1 MNTEVNSKIKLNN
14 DGIINIAVGRNRKEL
29 KWKNK
34 QMKWSEFLDRVSQTT
49 RTAETYEEYKKLSK
63 GEQDNVKDVGGF
75 VGGTLKNGRRKSNSL
90 LNRCL
95 LTLDVDYGKEGL
107 WDTIEMLFDFGC
119 CIYTTHKHSKNKPR
133 FRLIIPLSRQVN
145 PEEYGAVS
153 RMVAKDIG
161 IDYFDDTTYEPSR
174 LMYWP
179 STSQDGEFVFKYI
192 DEKWLNPDEVL
203 NKYEDWH
210 DTSFWPESSRS
221 IKKREKL
228 ADKQGNPR
236 EKGGI
241 IGAFCR
247 SYTVM
252 DAVEKFLSDIY
263 VPCADENRYTYTK
276 GSTSGGLV
284 IYENGDFAYSHH
296 GTDPVSGKLCNAFDL
311 VRLHKF
317 GNLDVDVK
325 EGTPINRMPSFKAMQ
340 EFSMKDNEVKRQI
353 AEEHIK
359 NAREDFAAGDDWI
372 DKLEI
377 NSKGEFKTTL
387 TNFVLII
394 GHDPALK
401 GIAYNEHSERIETL
415 SDMPWKR
422 LKVGWS
428 KGDDAGLSC
437 YLEKNYKLWAPS
449 KCQDALLK
457 VAMEKSFHPVKEY
470 LKSLPKWD
478 GIERVDTLLI
488 KYLGAEDSEYVRAVT
503 RKTLCGA
510 IARIMKPG
518 IKFDT
523 ILVLNG
529 QQGIGKS
536 TLLSKLGGKF
546 FSDSLTISD
555 MHDKTAAEKL
565 QGNWILE
572 IGELAGIKKVD
583 EDTLKSFL
591 TRQDDKF
598 RASYGRT
605 VEEHPRQCI
614 IVGSTNRETG
624 FLRDTT
630 GGRRFWPVKV
640 YRNSKLKPWDIKDI
654 DQIWSEAL
662 EMYNKGES
670 LILGSSLNEAAEKAQ
685 IEAFESDEREGVVR
699 EYLDKLLPDNWVD
712 MDLYDRRSFLR
723 CDDDLAPKA
732 VGTVKREYV
741 CIMEIWCELFGKDV
755 STLKKSD
762 SYEIGG
768 IMRKIEGW
776 EKDNDRIRLPIYGR
790 QRVFKRETKGQ

>member
-1 MNTEVNSKIKLNN
+1 MKN
-14 DGIINIAVGRNRKEL
+14 DGTITIAVGRNRKET

-34 QMKWSEFLDRVSQTT
+34 GIKWSEFLDRVSKTT
-49 RTAETYEEYKKLSK
+49 RTPETYEEYKKLSK
-63 GEQDNVKDVGGF
+63 SEQDNIKDVGGF
-75 VGGTLKNGRRKSNSL
+75 VGGALKNGRRKSDSV
-90 LNRCL
+90 LNRSL
-95 LTLDVDYGKEGL
+95 LTLDTDYGQEGL

-119 CIYTTHKHSKNKPR
+119 CIYTTHKHSKDKPR
-133 FRLIIPLSRQVN
+133 FRLVIPLSRAVT
-145 PEEYGAVS
+145 PEEYGAVA
-153 RMVAKDIG
+153 RKVAADIG

-179 STSQDGEFVFKYI
+179 STSQNGEFIFKYI
-192 DEKWLNPDEVL
+192 DGKWLSPDEIL
-203 NKYEDWH
+203 NRYENWQ

-221 IKKREKL
+221 IKRREKL

-236 EKGGI
+236 EKSGVV
-241 IGAFCR
+241 GAFCR
-247 SYTVM
+247 TYSVI
-252 DAVEKFLSDIY
+252 DAIDKFLSDVY
-263 VPCADENRYTYTK
+263 VPCAEENRYTYTK
-276 GSTSGGLV
+276 GSTAGGLV
-284 IYENGDFAYSHH
+284 IYEDGDFAYSHH

-317 GNLDVDVK
+317 GDLDDEAV
-325 EGTPINRMPSFKAMQ
+325 EGTPVNRMPSFKAMQ
-340 EFSMKDNEVKRQI
+340 ELSMKDIEVKRMV

-359 NAREDFAAGDDWI
+359 DAKEDFATDDDWI

-387 TNFVLII
+387 TNLVLII
-394 GHDPALK
+394 GHDPGLK

-415 SDMPWKR
+415 SEVPWKR

-437 YLEKNYKLWAPS
+437 YLEKNYKLWAPN
-449 KCQDALLK
+449 KCQEALLK

-470 LKSLPKWD
+470 LNSLPKWD

-503 RKTLCGA
+503 RKTLCAA
-510 IARIMKPG
+510 ISRVMNPG

-536 TLLSKLGGKF
+536 TLLSRLGGKF

-614 IVGSTNRETG
+614 IVGSTNKETG

-640 YRNSKLKPWDIKDI
+640 YRNSRLKPWDIKDI

-670 LILGSSLNEAAEKAQ
+670 LILDTSLSEAAEKAQ

-699 EYLDKLLPDNWVD
+699 KYLDKLLPDNWSD
-712 MDLYDRRSFLR
+712 MDLYERRSFLR

-732 VGTVKREYV
+732 VGTVKRDYV
-741 CIMEIWCELFGKDV
+741 CIMEIWCELFGKDA
-755 STLKKSD
+755 SALKKSD

-776 EKDNDRIRLPIYGR
+776 EKDNNRIRLPIYGR
-790 QRVFKRETKGQ
+790 QRVFRRKTKGQ